1 MPVKDP
7 QENLDMDL
15 VAEQE
20 LSRLQR
26 QVVNKNYQ
34 ILEEATRFIFS
45 TVL

>member
-26 QVVNKNYQ
+26 QVVNENYQ
-34 ILEEATRFIFS
+34 ILEEATWFIFS
-45 TVL
+45 IVL